1 MSQRK
6 LIVSLTIAVL
16 LAISAGVSQASLSR
30 MEGMGLDVP
39 LLSQFTDDYAN
50 IYTYPTS
57 VVRQNNLVLAELG
70 QNPNDG
76 EANPVDVTDQTY
88 TVIRNFPRIGAI
100 AFQMAQSQT
109 DVLTGSGNL
118 NNEQLDMIWGRAFS
132 NFDFAVRLDITN
144 SKFEESTN
152 APASIELHGNSP
164 FDPGFGVIPFFVDVA
179 PDAILGNGIELN
191 TYGITPSFALHFGE
205 DDRFE
210 AAATYRRYTLD
221 RTQTPAGGESWQ
233 DQGNA
238 SYGAFARLIMHRG
251 GTHTWYPAAWY
262 VNDDLSWEMT
272 GLGARPTVSAD
283 ETYKNYGLGIS
294 DNMRVNDNNL
304 LLWGVS
310 VGQFK
315 HEYERTDQNTGG
327 ALAELHTFEDK
338 STMLP
343 LVFAAIETEAT
354 SWLKIRIGAS
364 RGHLVERTESAD
376 FNTPSNTDLTKESLA
391 DFNLGLGAGIR
402 WNNLDID
409 MAINNQFPLSGGWI
423 LSGNEATPFNR
434 VSATYHF

>member
-16 LAISAGVSQASLSR
+16 LALTAGVSQASLSR
-30 MEGMGLDVP
+30 MEGMALDVP

-57 VVRQNNLVLAELG
+57 VVRQNNLVLAEVG

-76 EANPVDVTDQTY
+76 EANPVDVTDQSY
-88 TVIRNFPRIGAI
+88 TVIRNFPRLGAI
-100 AFQMAQSQT
+100 AFQMAQAQT
-109 DVLTGSGNL
+109 NVLTGSGNL
-118 NNEQLDMIWGRAFS
+118 NNEQLDAIWGRAFS
-132 NFDFAVRLDITN
+132 NLDFAVRLDITN
-144 SKFEESTN
+144 SKYEESTN
-152 APASIELHGNSP
+152 APASIKLHGFSP
-164 FDPGFGVIPFFVDVA
+164 FDPGFGVIPFFAAVA
-179 PDAILGNGIELN
+179 PNTILNSGVELN
-191 TYGITPSFALHFGE
+191 TFGITPAIALHFGQ

-221 RTQTPAGGESWQ
+221 RTQSPAGESWK

-238 SYGAFARLIMHRG
+238 SYGIFARAIMHRG
-251 GTHTWYPAAWY
+251 GTHTWYPAGWY
-262 VNDDLSWEMT
+262 VNDDLSWEMQ
-272 GLGARPTVSAD
+272 GLGARPAITAD
-283 ETYKNYGLGIS
+283 ETYKNYGAGIS

-304 LLWGVS
+304 LLWGVT

-327 ALAELHTFEDK
+327 PIGEVHTFTQK
-338 STMLP
+338 TTMLP
-343 LVFAAIETEAT
+343 LVFAALETEAT
-354 SWLKIRIGAS
+354 SWLKVRIGAS
-364 RGHLVERTESAD
+364 RGHVVDKTESAN
-376 FNTPSNTDLTKESLA
+376 FNTPADTDEITTRTAE
-391 DFNLGLGAGIR
+391 FRLGLGAGIR

-409 MAINNQFPLSGGWI
+409 MALNNQFPLSGGYI
-423 LSGNEATPFNR
+423 LSGNQATPFNR

>member
-6 LIVSLTIAVL
+6 LIVTLTIAVL
-16 LAISAGVSQASLSR
+16 LAITAGVSQASLSR

-76 EANPVDVTDQTY
+76 DVNPVNVADQSY
-88 TVIRNFPRIGAI
+88 TVVRNFPRIGAI
-100 AFQMAQSQT
+100 AFQLAQSQN
-109 DVLTGSGNL
+109 DVLDASSNL

-144 SKFEESTN
+144 SYFEFADNT
-152 APASIELHGNSP
+152 PASFSNRGFDTNDDP
-164 FDPGFGVIPFFVDVA
+164 FPFSVFAGTDLA
-179 PDAILGNGIELN
+179 TDLELN
-191 TYGITPSFALHFGE
+191 TYGITPSIALHFGE

-210 AAATYRRYTLD
+210 AAATYRRFTFE
-221 RTQTPAGGESWQ
+221 RTETPAGETFQ
-233 DQGNA
+233 DAGNA
-238 SYGAFARLIMHRG
+238 SYGIFARAIMHRG

-262 VNDDLSWEMT
+262 VNNDLSWEAT
-272 GLGARPTVSAD
+272 GVLANQMSAD
-283 ETYKNYGLGIS
+283 ETYKHYGVGIS

-304 LLWGVS
+304 LLWGVT
-310 VGQFK
+310 VAQDK
-315 HEYERTDQNTGG
+315 HSYERTDQNTGG
-327 ALAELHTFEDK
+327 PAGATRTAEEKT
-338 STMLP
+338 TMIP

-354 SWLKIRIGAS
+354 SWLKVRIGAS
-364 RGHLVERTESAD
+364 RGHAMDRDEESDFNAPANTFTAKSRTAD
-376 FNTPSNTDLTKESLA
+376 FR
-391 DFNLGLGAGIR
+391 LGLGAGIR

-409 MAINNQFPLSGGWI
+409 MNINNQFPLSGGYI

>member
-6 LIVSLTIAVL
+6 LIVSLTIAIL
-16 LAISAGVSQASLSR
+16 LAVTAGVSQASLSR
-30 MEGMGLDVP
+30 MEGMALDVP

-70 QNPNDG
+70 NNPDG
-76 EANPVDVTDQTY
+76 DVNPVSVFDQSY
-88 TVIRNFPRIGAI
+88 TVIRNFPRLGSI
-100 AFQMAQSQT
+100 AFQMAQSQN
-109 DVLTGSGNL
+109 DVLDGSSNL

-132 NFDFAVRLDITN
+132 QFDFAVRLDLTN
-144 SKFEESTN
+144 SYYEFSDATPSSFSNRGFDTN
-152 APASIELHGNSP
+152 NDP
-164 FDPGFGVIPFFVDVA
+164 FPFGVFAGTDLA
-179 PDAILGNGIELN
+179 QDLELN
-191 TYGITPSFALHFGE
+191 TYGITPSIAIHFGE

-210 AAATYRRYTLD
+210 AAATYRRFTFE
-221 RTQTPAGGESWQ
+221 RTQTPVGETFQ
-233 DQGNA
+233 DAGNA
-238 SYGAFARLIMHRG
+238 SYGIFARGILHRG

-262 VNDDLSWEMT
+262 VNNDLSWEAT
-272 GLGARPTVSAD
+272 GVLANQMSAD
-283 ETYKNYGLGIS
+283 ETYKHYGVGIS

-310 VGQFK
+310 VSQDK

-327 ALAELHTFEDK
+327 PAGAIRTFEEK
-338 STMLP
+338 TTMVP
-343 LVFAAIETEAT
+343 RVFAALETEAT
-354 SWLKIRIGAS
+354 SWLKVRIGANRAHRVDRNEDS
-364 RGHLVERTESAD
+364 D
-376 FNTPSNTDLTKESLA
+376 FNAPAFNTTTKARTS
-391 DFNLGLGAGIR
+391 DFQFGIGTGIR

-409 MAINNQFPLSGGWI
+409 MTLNQQFPLSGGWV